1 MDINE
6 SIFIPIGSVH
16 RIENPFKRTVKIIE
30 AQLGSVLKE
39 TDIVRYKDDYGRA

>member
-39 TDIVRYKDDYGRA
+39 TDIVRYEDDYGRA